1 MKKTAF
7 AILLLITPLMLPAQN
22 SYYIRGGKKVVGVR
36 IKDNGDIR
44 NARICLVF
52 SGGKEYEFTPQDIS
66 EYGFD
71 NRVYVSEEIKVNNS
85 EKKVFLE
92 RLADGDASLYYYR
105 ARGIKLLFIRQA
117 NGELIEIPRAENRH
131 KKKTHRELLREIAND
146 CEHTQNVSKLV
157 SYNKNSMTQFVD
169 YYNECEPGFFSFTRF
184 GILSGA
190 SMKRHIASKSNPNEF
205 ASGIN
210 YNYTPVFS
218 FGVFLDHPLYPGN
231 FSYNTSLNINRTE
244 VLYHGKLQNDYTALY
259 IKSTSLHL
267 PLLLRYTLNKAKTRP
282 FVNTGPMLWY
292 NIQNEAN
299 FYKASFL
306 INDVSVV
313 KLNDHNYITSQGIG
327 FTIGGGV
334 EYNLNYRRALS
345 LELRYTKKF
354 ALGRDDLIFL
364 NSSAFQLVTAIN
376 L

>member
-22 SYYIRGGKKVVGVR
+22 SYYIRDGKKVVGVR

-44 NARICLVF
+44 NARICLVV
-52 SGGKEYEFTPQDIS
+52 SGGKEYEFTPQGIS

-105 ARGIKLLFIRQA
+105 ARGIKLFFIRQA
-117 NGELIEIPRAENRH
+117 NGELIEIPRVENRH
-131 KKKTHRELLREIAND
+131 EKKTHRELLREIAYD

-157 SYNKNSMTQFVD
+157 SYNKNSMSQFVD

-190 SMKRHIASKSNPNEF
+190 SMKRHIASKSNPNEL

-218 FGVFLDHPLYPGN
+218 FGVFVDHPLYPGN
-231 FSYNTSLNINRTE
+231 FSYNTSLTINRTE

-306 INDVSVV
+306 NNDVSVV

-345 LELRYTKKF
+345 LELRFTKKF